1 MSVSKEKNYINLRQ
15 GQNDTWHTSFDS
27 LSINAVLYLIF
38 IIIKLLLLNMLFNA
52 WV

>member
-1 MSVSKEKNYINLRQ
+1 MTLNSS
-15 GQNDTWHTSFDS
+15 DS

-52 WV
+52 